1 VSRTVPSTRFLPCYL
16 LPAAV
21 YGSDCAADYRPSLD
35 ARVKAVSVVATVLRL
50 LSLWPRRHRPCEATL
65 RVRFARGDVAVWLEV
80 TRDPRGESRHAD
92 LVVWDGGRAMSTPS
106 GLVRPRRRTSLPP
119 CAAPGC
125 GCSSGSPACLSARSV
140 LFRCRGRVL
149 FPFPVLWAS
158 RRRGCVQAIQVL
170 ARDNGSSTARVGRVA
185 SSSRLASPLVH
196 PRPGREAV
204 DGAPVSRS
212 GFGASPR
219 GRGNRSPC
227 SHPTP
232 STLMLA
238 TRASDV
244 G

>member
-1 VSRTVPSTRFLPCYL
+1 MTRAASRGTPISWSGTAVERCRRRVGWCGPGAGRRCRPAPRRTV
-16 LPAAV
+16 AV
-21 YGSDCAADYRPSLD
+21 RAGRPRASPRVAFSLD
-35 ARVKAVSVVATVLRL
+35 A
-50 LSLWPRRHRPCEATL
+50 
-65 RVRFARGDVAVWLEV
+65 
-80 TRDPRGESRHAD
+80 
-92 LVVWDGGRAMSTPS
+92 
-106 GLVRPRRRTSLPP
+106 
-119 CAAPGC
+119 AAG
-125 GCSSGSPACLSARSV
+125 
-140 LFRCRGRVL
+140 FL

-244 G
+244 GSVDHRLRFRSAACFCACRQARRGCGRAGAPRAARRAAGLVCRVLRLSSSA